1 MTRPPKPVGELEFT
15 PEQRSWL
22 GLGDADSVRV
32 LATGCHLIL
41 LERSGASAQ
50 LALPW
55 DRDLVMSADVRA
67 FPLADVLNLLHTSAK
82 SGFLFFEDGSHAK
95 AVYLHQGEVVFAS
108 SNQSF
113 DRLGETLLRVGMIS
127 ADAFDTARRAY
138 SPPARFGRILVER
151 GFLSPRE
158 LWSGVK
164 VQVEEIVRSLFAYA
178 SGRVCFFEGEVR
190 PDNVVRLAL
199 PTGRLV
205 EEGLRRREE
214 LLRFV
219 AWIEQPKARLVRRRD
234 VCHEFAGTERSVL
247 EGLDGRTRFVDLCS
261 RVGLDPLTAART
273 LQLLTLVGAVEVDEQ
288 PDPDDEFERAE
299 LEMRIGDEETVS
311 ACVRNHVKLL
321 AELSA
326 PIVAVEGAGP
336 LRERLQGVVQEAARR
351 YPELLGGLRIGP
363 GGAVDPE
370 DLIARA
376 LRFPGD
382 REREVRLAL
391 GELVS
396 YVEFDLLNH
405 PRLAEPE
412 QFLEA
417 IEPLRSRL

>member
-1 MTRPPKPVGELEFT
+1 MTRAPKPLGELEFT
-15 PEQRSWL
+15 PEQREWL
-22 GLGDADSVRV
+22 GLGEADSVRV
-32 LATGCHLIL
+32 LAAGSHLVL
-41 LERSGASAQ
+41 LERCGASAQ
-50 LALPW
+50 VALPW

-67 FPLADVLNLLHTSAK
+67 FPLADILNLVHTSAK

-95 AVYLHQGEVVFAS
+95 AVYLHRGEVVFAS

-127 ADAFDTARRAY
+127 AEAFDTARRAY
-138 SPPARFGRILVER
+138 SPPDRFGRILVER

-178 SGRVCFFEGEVR
+178 SGSVCFFEGEVR

-199 PTGRLV
+199 PTRRLI
-205 EEGLRRREE
+205 EEGLRRRDE

-219 AWIEQPKARLVRRRD
+219 AWIEQPRTRLVRRRD
-234 VCHEFAGTERSVL
+234 VCHEFAGTERAVL
-247 EGLDGRTRFVDLCS
+247 EALDGRTRFAELCS
-261 RVGLDPLTAART
+261 RAGLDPLTAART

-288 PDPDDEFERAE
+288 PEADDELERAE
-299 LEMRIGDEETVS
+299 LEMRIGDEETVA
-311 ACVRNHVKLL
+311 ACVRGHAKLL

-336 LRERLQGVVQEAARR
+336 IRERLQGVVQEAARR
-351 YPELLGGLRIGP
+351 YPELLGELRIGP
-363 GGAVDPE
+363 GGVLDPE

-405 PRLAEPE
+405 PRLSEPE

-417 IEPLRSRL
+417 IEPLRSGL